1 VLGDMLELGPGTD
14 DFHRQAGRQAR
25 EAGVDVLVTVGELAA
40 RLLDEFPGEGHAVGS
55 AAEAAA
61 LLPELLA
68 PGDTVLLKGSRGVGL
83 EAVAQALAGAEAV
96 R

>member
-1 VLGDMLELGPGTD
+1 LR
-14 DFHRQAGRQAR
+14 F
-25 EAGVDVLVTVGELAA
+25 AA
-40 RLLDEFPGEGHAVGS
+40 FEDG

-68 PGDTVLLKGSRGVGL
+68 PGDTVLLKASRGVGL
-83 EAVAQALAGAEAV
+83 EAVAEALTGAEAV